1 MLYNYAT
8 VIMSWQSG
16 GNTESWSEVLFE
28 ADPLS
33 IDVNTNCLHGQSLYT
48 KRPSTKLAQHYS
60 ASEYQSQM
68 MLLTINA
75 AKCHSHRLTTVKYKL
90 SQTEITIIHW
100 HLHALSKRTEALMCR
115 GHGGCPGPP
124 PHRPPSACYWTSF
137 WWDDRSKLR
146 SHCKLTMNSEF
157 LQVILLTYSEF

>member
-33 IDVNTNCLHGQSLYT
+33 IDVSTNCLHGQSLYT

-60 ASEYQSQM
+60 ASEYQSLRWCCWQSM
-68 MLLTINA
+68 QPNVTAIDSQLSNTNCLKLKLQLYTDICMPCPNEQKHWCAEAMVA
-75 AKCHSHRLTTVKYKL
+75 ARGHHHTDPP
-90 SQTEITIIHW
+90 
-100 HLHALSKRTEALMCR
+100 LHATEQVFDEMTEANWEVTA
-115 GHGGCPGPP
+115 
-124 PHRPPSACYWTSF
+124 S
-137 WWDDRSKLR
+137 
-146 SHCKLTMNSEF
+146 
-157 LQVILLTYSEF
+157 